1 MASSSS
7 LGFCCAALWTDTAL
21 GTFENRFSQGPL
33 HAPVAIPSS
42 TGIHSPAHQSG
53 ARHAPHYLDAR
64 LWLHFAQASHRCH
77 LPLQV
82 RPYRLS
88 LFSRTLADGRPRPD
102 ILYDPQKDYALS
114 ALDAYESYR
123 RHVSTSHTTSA
134 DESRSPTRGG
144 LRLHRNALMEGK
156 GMLSWCMNE
165 SDAAASVVV
174 GRVVDDELEVWVE
187 LTEVRSGCG
196 ASSFKEFLF

>member
-1 MASSSS
+1 VP
-7 LGFCCAALWTDTAL
+7 FAAHGPFLFHLFGSELYILTL
-21 GTFENRFSQGPL
+21 QRFQ
-33 HAPVAIPSS
+33 
-42 TGIHSPAHQSG
+42 
-53 ARHAPHYLDAR
+53 
-64 LWLHFAQASHRCH
+64 
-77 LPLQV
+77 
-82 RPYRLS
+82 
-88 LFSRTLADGRPRPD
+88 RPD

-123 RHVSTSHTTSA
+123 RHVSSSSHITSA

-165 SDAAASVVV
+165 NDDASTVV

-187 LTEVRSGCG
+187 LTEVRVKVKMEV
-196 ASSFKEFLF
+196 AP